1 MKRSLVLSAVKYQS
15 DHESWSGCRSSALVI
30 APTGG
35 VVVCDDSTNS
45 SDGATDEDSTAI
57 SAASSP

>member
-1 MKRSLVLSAVKYQS
+1 MKRSLVLSAVRYQS
-15 DHESWSGCRSSALVI
+15 DHESWSGCRSSALVM

-35 VVVCDDSTNS
+35 AVCEDSTNS